1 MFLWSRNVHKEQD
14 IYLLRFISGASG
26 GYKTDFN
33 FNNITATLSFYFDSS
48 VKNSPANVIKVSAA
62 SLKLVSFSPFD
73 RHDGNKPEKITFHSF
88 RGMALAY
95 EHCVTIKHVNHK
107 KSNRCQATS

>member
-1 MFLWSRNVHKEQD
+1 MFIRSE
-14 IYLLRFISGASG
+14 IFIFSDFSGASG

-33 FNNITATLSFYFDSS
+33 FNNITVTLSFYFNSS

-95 EHCVTIKHVNHK
+95 EHCVTIAVPLFFLL
-107 KSNRCQATS
+107 